1 MRGGRAEKLGR
12 IIDKVLELF
21 PIEDIPLK
29 GLGPFEAL
37 VAMIL
42 SQKTNRENVRKALES
57 FRRRFRSVEEVAEA
71 SVREIGASIK
81 PAGLWRM
88 KAPRIKLIARQVIEL
103 GGLEKILELP
113 YEDAKKVLSSMKG
126 IGPKTAD
133 VFLMFMRGDPVI
145 PVDTHIFRIMR
156 RLGIADERDGYE
168 ELRRKLEEATEPGKR
183 IKAHLAL
190 IEFGRE
196 ICRARNPRC
205 DICPFQSFCGFRGGK
220 DYRASRKSLR
230 YGG

>member
-1 MRGGRAEKLGR
+1 MSGQRTEKLR
-12 IIDKVLELF
+12 KVIDKVLERF
-21 PIEDIPLK
+21 PIENIPLR
-29 GLGPFEAL
+29 GLSPFEGL
-37 VAMIL
+37 VAVIL
-42 SQKTNRENVRKALES
+42 SQKTNRENVRKALEA
-57 FRRRFRSVEEVAEA
+57 FRERFGSVEEVAEA

-88 KAPRIKLIARQVIEL
+88 KAPRIKLIARQVLEF

-133 VFLMFMRGDPVI
+133 VFLMFMRGDPVL
-145 PVDTHIFRIMR
+145 PVDTHIFRVMR
-156 RLGIADERDGYE
+156 RLGFADERDGYE

-196 ICRARNPRC
+196 VCRARNPRC
-205 DICPFQSFCGFRGGK
+205 DTCPFQSFCSFHRGRGYK
-220 DYRASRKSLR
+220 ASVERS
-230 YGG
+230 